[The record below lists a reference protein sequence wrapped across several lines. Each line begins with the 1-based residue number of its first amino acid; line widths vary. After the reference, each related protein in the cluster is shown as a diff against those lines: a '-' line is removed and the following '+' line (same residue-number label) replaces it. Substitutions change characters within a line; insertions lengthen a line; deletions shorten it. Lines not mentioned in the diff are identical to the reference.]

1 MIEKSN
7 QNYLKE
13 VVFFHILKHQVLR
26 MVQHAHKAPI
36 VSTCKRV
43 TECLP
48 HSTTST
54 LINHSM
60 NSFSSAELS

>member
-43 TECLP
+43 TECHPILQRQP
-48 HSTTST
+48 S
-54 LINHSM
+54 
-60 NSFSSAELS
+60 